1 MADLTIGGVARAAA
15 VNVQTVRY
23 YERRGLVVSPH
34 RTPAGYRQ
42 YPSDVIARLR
52 FIKHAQALGFSLN
65 EIRELLALRVKP
77 GVACETVAQRTR
89 QKIALVTERIR
100 QLKRIK
106 VTLDH
111 LAAACAGRR
120 PTGDCP
126 VLRAME
132 DDDAN

>member
-1 MADLTIGGVARAAA
+1 MAELTIGGVARAAA

-77 GVACETVAQRTR
+77 GAACQTVALRTR
-89 QKIALVTERIR
+89 QKIALVAAKIR
-100 QLKRIK
+100 QLRRMKL
-106 VTLDH
+106 TLDH
-111 LAAACAGRR
+111 LVAACAARQ

-126 VLRAME
+126 VLHALE
-132 DDDAN
+132 DDDA